1 MEDELQQRLQQ
12 IETNLAHLEQQYD
25 ELNQVVV
32 AQAKALAKLQA
43 WQQRTAQSL
52 EAAEIERIKATSAKP
67 PHYQ

>member
-25 ELNQVVV
+25 ELNKVVV
-32 AQAKALAKLQA
+32 AQAKALQKLQA

-52 EAAEIERIKATSAKP
+52 EAAEIERIKATSSKP